1 MPYRSIVDRRAEL
14 TIVWARIALAGS
26 TLFALWLDR
35 TEPAQFTRLTYAL
48 HMVYV
53 PYAIGLAGVVWY
65 GYARRTFPLATHII
79 DIGVYSTFHV
89 LTQGPSSP
97 FYAFFL
103 FSMFCGTLRWGRKG
117 TVITAAAVLTIFLAI
132 GLFMS
137 LDPGPAEFEVNLF
150 VIRSVYLAIAAALLA
165 FLGIHEA
172 RLREEIQR
180 LADWPRPPSA
190 DPATLLQATLAHA
203 ADVVGAGRAVLIWD
217 SGDEPWVQVAAWHG
231 RNVKVHRV
239 SAEEWSGTAAA
250 QVHPR
255 VESQLGTGPYV
266 SAPLPPGRIT
276 GRVYFADVQTTGPH
290 TVALAELVAR
300 ELASSLAR
308 AHAAD
313 EARQMAVREERIAVS
328 RDLHDG
334 VLQALTGIRLEL
346 GNIGEALSDESRVA
360 VHGRMAGMERA
371 LAAEQRELR
380 SFIEGLRPANSA
392 SDQGLAERLEQLRSR
407 LSPHRQA
414 SITIR
419 LTPSDLSLPA
429 ETERALVM
437 MVHEAV
443 ANALKHAAPTHVVVE
458 IKSDEDR
465 LRVTVTDDG
474 RGFAFEGHYDHD
486 TLDRD
491 SLGPVTL
498 RERAA
503 TLGGKLSI
511 ESSRTGSRVE
521 LLLPIR
527 SGGSWQ

>member
-1 MPYRSIVDRRAEL
+1 MPYRSTVDRRAEL

-48 HMVYV
+48 HMIYV
-53 PYAIGLAGVVWY
+53 LYAVGLAGVVWY
-65 GYARRTFPLATHII
+65 GLARRTFPLATHII

-137 LDPGPAEFEVNLF
+137 LGPGPAAFEVNLF

-180 LADWPRPPSA
+180 LADWPRPASVE
-190 DPATLLQATLAHA
+190 PATLLQATLAHA
-203 ADVVGAGRAVLIWD
+203 AEVVGAGRAVLIWD
-217 SGDEPWVQVAAWHG
+217 TGDEPWTQVAAWQG
-231 RNVKVHRV
+231 RGVTVDRV
-239 SAEEWSGTAAA
+239 SAPELPTTGSTPMHA
-250 QVHPR
+250 R
-255 VESQLGTGPYV
+255 VQSLLGAGPYV
-266 SAPLPPGRIT
+266 SAPLPPGQIS
-276 GRVYFADVQTTGPH
+276 GRVYFSDVQATGPH
-290 TVALAELVAR
+290 SVALAELVAR
-300 ELASSLAR
+300 ELASSLGR
-308 AHAAD
+308 AHTAE

-346 GNIGEALSDESRVA
+346 GNIGDSLSNESRIA
-360 VHGRMAGMERA
+360 VHERMTEVERA

-380 SFIEGLRPANSA
+380 SFIEGLRPEKA
-392 SDQGLAERLEQLRSR
+392 SSLPSLAARLEQLQNR

-414 SITIR
+414 SVAIR
-419 LTPSDLSLPA
+419 LTPTDLSLPLD
-429 ETERALVM
+429 TERALLM

-443 ANALKHAAPTHVVVE
+443 ANALKHASPANVLVD
-458 IKSDEDR
+458 ISSDEER
-465 LRVTVTDDG
+465 LRVSVTDDG
-474 RGFAFEGHYDHD
+474 RGFGFEGHYDHE
-486 TLDRD
+486 TLERNN
-491 SLGPVTL
+491 LGPVTL

-511 ESSRTGSRVE
+511 ESSKAGSRVE
-521 LLLPIR
+521 LLLPVR
-527 SGGSWQ
+527 SEGS